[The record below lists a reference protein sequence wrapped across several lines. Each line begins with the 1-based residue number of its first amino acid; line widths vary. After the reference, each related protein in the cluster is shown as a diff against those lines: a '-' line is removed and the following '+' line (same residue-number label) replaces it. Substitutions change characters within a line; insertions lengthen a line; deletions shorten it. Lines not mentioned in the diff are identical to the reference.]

1 MKDDVSIR
9 LIRDDG
15 AEFYIDETDWG
26 ATKINGAEAAGYEV
40 FVEARAAGDG
50 DLVTGRR
57 VKARNLE
64 ISACAMNSEQ
74 NDLLRRQAVS
84 FFTPKHD
91 FKIYLTYLGVT
102 RWISGTLA
110 AFYCP
115 AAHILEPQELSAFFL
130 CANPYWM
137 STDSFGQDIASQTA
151 RWGFPYMDHPVFKTV
166 VSVYNYAGK
175 VVFDYDGDAPAG
187 FTAMIT
193 ADDTVVN
200 PAIYKDGAAIR
211 ILDTMQAD
219 DRITIDTAAKT
230 ISKNGENILRKLDR
244 SSSFPTLS
252 ILPGLNEISFGADS
266 GENDMHVVLSYFK
279 RYAGV

>member
-1 MKDDVSIR
+1 MKEDGSIR

-26 ATKINGAEAAGYEV
+26 ATKINGAETAGYEV
-40 FVEARAAGDG
+40 FTTARAAGDG
-50 DLVTGRR
+50 DLVTGQR

-64 ISACAMNSEQ
+64 ISACVMDTGQ
-74 NDLLRRQAVS
+74 NDLLRRRAIS

-91 FKIYLTYLGVT
+91 FKIYLTYFGIT

-110 AFYCP
+110 AFSCP
-115 AAHILEPQELSAFFL
+115 VSHILAPQEFSAFFL
-130 CANPYWM
+130 CANPYWL

-166 VSVYNYAGK
+166 VSVYNYAEK

-187 FTAMIT
+187 FTALIT

-211 ILDTMQAD
+211 ILDTIHPGDQ
-219 DRITIDTAAKT
+219 IVIDTAAKVV
-230 ISKNGENILRKLDR
+230 SKNGENILRKLDR

-279 RYAGV
+279 QYAGV